1 MCVDR
6 VHVFLFF
13 FKQKTAYEMRI
24 SDWSSDVCSSDLID
38 GGTITAD
45 GDIALTAGGAIA
57 IAQATM
63 QGDGLLSLAGTDGIS
78 VDTLV
83 SQGRTSL
90 ASSDGAITIANLAS
104 QGAINA
110 AGDSIAIGGSG
121 VVHFATLTH
130 DGQIGRASGRE
141 RVWQYV
147 KIAGVAASSK

>member
-110 AGDSIAIGGSG
+110 ARSEEHTYELQSLIRISYA
-121 VVHFATLTH
+121 VFCLNKKNNVHH
-130 DGQIGRASGRE
+130 
-141 RVWQYV
+141 
-147 KIAGVAASSK
+147 